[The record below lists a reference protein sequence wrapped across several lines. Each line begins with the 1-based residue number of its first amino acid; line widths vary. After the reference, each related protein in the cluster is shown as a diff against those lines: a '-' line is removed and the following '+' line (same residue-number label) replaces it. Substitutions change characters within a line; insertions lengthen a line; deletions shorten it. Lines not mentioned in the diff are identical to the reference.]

1 MLTFLNGTNWIS
13 FVLPQDLIL
22 TERKSDLAELGS
34 TYISAVQKVWAEKV
48 SFLFEKAELKLNGTS
63 RDRTQI
69 LCTETQNSTPELTRL
84 CPRLMINL
92 QFIVFKA
99 SFDKK
104 AMKMEE
110 PFWLL
115 SEAESCLFFCALE
128 SFLDDF
134 YTFNFCYRF
143 QHAAGIEPSSS
154 APNARVLP
162 LSYQICVTNRQAWKL
177 ID

>member
-1 MLTFLNGTNWIS
+1 M
-13 FVLPQDLIL
+13 
-22 TERKSDLAELGS
+22 
-34 TYISAVQKVWAEKV
+34 
-48 SFLFEKAELKLNGTS
+48 KLNGTS
-63 RDRTQI
+63 GDRTQI

-84 CPRLMINL
+84 CPRLIINL
-92 QFIVFKA
+92 EFLVFKA

-104 AMKMEE
+104 AMKIEE
-110 PFWLL
+110 P

-154 APNARVLP
+154 APNARALP
-162 LSYQICVTNRQAWKL
+162 LSYQICMTGRQA
-177 ID
+177 